1 MGERGECAA
10 GVDAAELAA
19 ANKRFNDFVHEIA
32 TLNQIVQT
40 KEIEPMADKQ
50 GRENA
55 QQTFRQF
62 AWNLAGT
69 LASAKAGLKPPAAK
83 PGKR

>member
-1 MGERGECAA
+1 MG
-10 GVDAAELAA
+10 
-19 ANKRFNDFVHEIA
+19 KS
-32 TLNQIVQT
+32 
-40 KEIEPMADKQ
+40 Q

-69 LASAKAGLKPPAAK
+69 LSSVKAGSKPAAK
-83 PGKR
+83 PGGKR

>member
-1 MGERGECAA
+1 M
-10 GVDAAELAA
+10 
-19 ANKRFNDFVHEIA
+19 ANKQNRV
-32 TLNQIVQT
+32 
-40 KEIEPMADKQ
+40 
-50 GRENA
+50 NA

-69 LASAKAGLKPPAAK
+69 LAKPGKAAAAK

>member
-1 MGERGECAA
+1 
-10 GVDAAELAA
+10 
-19 ANKRFNDFVHEIA
+19 
-32 TLNQIVQT
+32 
-40 KEIEPMADKQ
+40 MASKSS
-50 GRENA
+50 RENA

-69 LASAKAGLKPPAAK
+69 LAAPKGGKTAVPL